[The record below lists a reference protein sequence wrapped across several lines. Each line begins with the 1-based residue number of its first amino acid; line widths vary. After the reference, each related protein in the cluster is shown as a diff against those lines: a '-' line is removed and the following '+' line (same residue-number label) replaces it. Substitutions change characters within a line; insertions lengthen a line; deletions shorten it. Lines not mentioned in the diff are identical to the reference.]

1 MPSPDDTNLIN
12 TEALESLI
20 ASSRGDEDI
29 LGLIQSAIDAFETY
43 HSKVIAHEF
52 AQLIHAGGDYTKV
65 AAADHDR
72 TIAHNSMLSKVS
84 QLNRLATA
92 QGLPPI
98 YAGTVSQDQ
107 PYRREVATAVFAY
120 LQTIIE
126 HRS

>member
-1 MPSPDDTNLIN
+1 MPSPDNTNLIN
-12 TEALESLI
+12 AAALESLI
-20 ASSRGDEDI
+20 AGAAWDDDV
-29 LGLIQSAIDAFETY
+29 LGLIESAIAAFETY
-43 HSKVIAHEF
+43 HGKVIAHEF
-52 AQLIHAGGDYTKV
+52 AQLIHTGGDYAKV

-72 TIAHNSMLSKVS
+72 TIAHNSMLSKVG
-84 QLNRLATA
+84 QLNRLAAA

-98 YAGTVSQDQ
+98 YAGIVSQDQ